1 MVIQWVI
8 IAGQV
13 GRDSPTSSTAWWSG
27 RVTGVFSWVSAYAGF
42 PHRGI
47 FCIKYVSPVF
57 FFFLRYLCS
66 RNLVQIY
73 AMSIMSSLEDGLDEL
88 LSWGPPLQHFKTF
101 FVGLSGSSNNLIS
114 LETEWLIQ
122 DYRNLLEEKNKSLN
136 NWCRALHW
144 IFLHLACPHGEPCLV
159 MTSACIPVV
168 NCAWWWPVNASSWT
182 SPCIPMVNM
191 PGDDQSMHPH
201 GEPCLMMTNPCILVV
216 NCDWWWP
223 IHASS

>member
-1 MVIQWVI
+1 MSNNCW
-8 IAGQV
+8 AGGERLSHQQHCLV
-13 GRDSPTSSTAWWSG
+13 VKKSDRSVFMSQCLCRLSSSG
-27 RVTGVFSWVSAYAGF
+27 NILYLV
-42 PHRGI
+42 
-47 FCIKYVSPVF
+47 CISCF
-57 FFFLRYLCS
+57 FIFFLRYLCS

-88 LSWGPPLQHFKTF
+88 LSWGPLLQHFKTF

-136 NWCRALHW
+136 NCRALHW
-144 IFLHLACPHGEPCLV
+144 IFLHLACPHDVPCLV

-182 SPCIPMVNM
+182 SPCIPMVN
-191 PGDDQSMHPH
+191 HP
-201 GEPCLMMTNPCILVV
+201 
-216 NCDWWWP
+216 WRWP
-223 IHASS
+223 KNTSS